1 MAGQSR
7 GACAEF
13 RARPSGVRSCLNA
26 LVNPT
31 FLMPE
36 QLPLPGID
44 PAPPPLRRARST
56 APRKE
61 RPPRSLFFAI
71 FPRPEDAASI
81 AALAARLKDRHALKG
96 KLTEAHRL
104 HVTLHHLGHFPAV
117 PRETVQTALEAAA
130 AVAPPSF
137 DVVFDEAMRFEQS
150 KAFVLC
156 GGGSGTSALVA
167 FRQRLGEALADAGF
181 KPERGFTPHMTL
193 AYTPRKIEPHS
204 IEPVRWMAGSFSL
217 IESHVGEGIHEVL
230 GRWPWDRTA

>member
-1 MAGQSR
+1 
-7 GACAEF
+7 
-13 RARPSGVRSCLNA
+13 
-26 LVNPT
+26 
-31 FLMPE
+31 MPE
-36 QLPLPGID
+36 QLLLPGID
-44 PAPPPLRRARST
+44 PAPPPPRRARST

-61 RPPRSLFFAI
+61 RLPRSLFFAI

-81 AALAARLKDRHALKG
+81 AALAARLKDRHSLKG

-104 HVTLHHLGHFPAV
+104 HVTLYHLGHFLAV
-117 PRETVQTALEAAA
+117 PRETVQAALEAAA

-137 DVVFDEAMRFEQS
+137 EVMFDEAMRFEQS

-156 GGGSGTSALVA
+156 GGGTSALAA

-193 AYTPRKIEPHS
+193 AYTPRKIEPHA

-230 GRWPWDRTA
+230 GRWPSQRAA

>member
-1 MAGQSR
+1 
-7 GACAEF
+7 
-13 RARPSGVRSCLNA
+13 
-26 LVNPT
+26 
-31 FLMPE
+31 MPE
-36 QLPLPGID
+36 QLLLPGID
-44 PAPPPLRRARST
+44 PAPPPLRRPRRT
-56 APRKE
+56 APPKE
-61 RPPRSLFFAI
+61 RLPRSLFFAI

-117 PRETVQTALEAAA
+117 PRVKVQAALQAAA

-137 DVVFDEAMRFEQS
+137 EVVFDEAMRFEQS

-156 GGGSGTSALVA
+156 GGGSGTSALAA

-193 AYTPRKIEPHS
+193 AYTPRRIEPHLV
-204 IEPVRWMAGSFSL
+204 EPVRWMADSFSL

-230 GRWPWDRTA
+230 GRWPSDRAA